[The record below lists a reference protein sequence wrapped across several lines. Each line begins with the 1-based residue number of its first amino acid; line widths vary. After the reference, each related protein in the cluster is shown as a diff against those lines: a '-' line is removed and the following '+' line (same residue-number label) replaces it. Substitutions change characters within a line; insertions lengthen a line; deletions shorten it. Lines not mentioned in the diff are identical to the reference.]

1 MPWTDQ
7 DSHELMC
14 DALYW
19 NDVPRAPGWY
29 TRSTPPH
36 VETHLLNHV
45 ITADL
50 PLHEISNDNILP
62 NDFAKAFATKKVQGN
77 SVMNHV
83 IL

>member
-1 MPWTDQ
+1 MYLKKNNT
-7 DSHELMC
+7 
-14 DALYW
+14 
-19 NDVPRAPGWY
+19 VPRAPGWY
-29 TRSTPPH
+29 TKSKPPYS
-36 VETHLLNHV
+36 ETHILDCA